1 MTKRV
6 KFTNSTPKK
15 KKEYQHNFSALN
27 LSDYTKP
34 ELVETYGKNWIKF
47 EDDEGNSYFKKLIDL
62 SLTSP
67 TNSRC
72 IKGIADMVYGRGLEA
87 TDSEHKPQQF
97 ADMKAMLKSK
107 DLKRITSDFKLL
119 GQSASQITYNK
130 TKTKILKI
138 THFPM
143 ECLAAERAKDGV
155 IKAWYYHPDWDN
167 MKTGDKPKRIPSF
180 GNGTKSQLNEIYVF
194 KPYQAGFYYY
204 ATSDWHGCIQ
214 YCDLEAEVS
223 NYHISNIQNG
233 LQPSLF
239 INFNNGVP
247 NDEQRLLV
255 EKKVNEKFG
264 GSSNAGRAIIAFN
277 EGKEEAATIDA
288 IHLPDA
294 HAQYQFLADE
304 AREKIM
310 LGHGIVSPILL
321 GIKDNT
327 GFGNNAEEL
336 RTASILMDNYVI
348 RPLQQHIL
356 DGLNEILLFNNIE
369 LDLYFTTLQP
379 IEFTELDNI
388 ATKIKREEETGE
400 KLSAIELDDFND
412 EDGHDM
418 LEQLEG
424 LGEVI
429 DDEWELV
436 HQEEVKGEE
445 NFSIEEFKK
454 QDKTILS
461 RLKRTLAS
469 ITNPKKARSSQDT
482 DLYKV
487 RYAYMPVRKSANSR
501 DFCKKM
507 EKFTENKIVFRKEDI
522 SMMSFRG
529 VNKELG
535 HKGRNYSLFKFKG
548 GKYCKHY
555 WELRVYRKKGS
566 RISVKDAKK
575 KGFVEPNNPS
585 EIGVRP
591 TDMPNNGAYP
601 NK

>member
-1 MTKRV
+1 MEENKD
-6 KFTNSTPKK
+6 
-15 KKEYQHNFSALN
+15 KKEFKQYFSAIN

-34 ELVETYGKNWIKF
+34 ELIETYGKNWIKF
-47 EDDEGNSYFKKLIDL
+47 ETEDGESYFKKLIDL
-62 SLTSP
+62 SMSSP

-72 IKGIADMVYGRGLEA
+72 IKGISDMIYGRGLQC
-87 TDSEHKPQQF
+87 TDSKYKAQDF
-97 ADMKAMLKSK
+97 ADMKVLFREK

-119 GQSASQITYNK
+119 GQSAAQVTYNK
-130 TKTKILKI
+130 TKTKVLKV

-143 ECLAAERAKDGV
+143 ECLAAEKAKNGV
-155 IKAWYYHPDWDN
+155 IKAWYYHPNWDEI
-167 MKTGDKPKRIPSF
+167 KTNDKPKRIPSF
-180 GNGTKSQLNEIYVF
+180 GCGTKSQLNEIYVF

-204 ATSDWHGCIQ
+204 ATSDWHGCID
-214 YCDLEAEVS
+214 YCELEGEVA
-223 NYHISNIQNG
+223 NYHKSNIQNG

-239 INFNNGVP
+239 INFNNGIP
-247 NDEQRLLV
+247 NDEQRFLIE
-255 EKKVNEKFG
+255 EKINEKFG
-264 GSSNAGRAIIAFN
+264 GTSNAGRAIIAFN
-277 EGKEEAATIDA
+277 DSKEESATIDA

-348 RPLQQHIL
+348 RPLQQHLL
-356 DGLNEILLFNNIE
+356 DGIKEILAFNNIE

-388 ATKIKREEETGE
+388 ATSIKREEETGE
-400 KLSAIELDDFND
+400 KLSAIELDDFD
-412 EDGHDM
+412 EEDGEDM
-418 LEQLEG
+418 LEQLEE

-436 HQEEVKGEE
+436 HSEEVKGDDT
-445 NFSIEEFKK
+445 FSIEEFKK
-454 QDKTILS
+454 EQNTTLNK
-461 RLKRTLAS
+461 LKRAFAS
-469 ITNPKKARSSQDT
+469 IANPKKSSAQDT

-487 RYAYMPVRKSANSR
+487 RYAYMPVRKSPKSR

-507 EKFTENKIVFRKEDI
+507 ETFTSRDIVFRKEDI
-522 SMMSFRG
+522 NMMSFRG
-529 VNKELG
+529 MNKKFG
-535 HKGRNYSLFKFKG
+535 HKQRNYSLFKFKG
-548 GKYCKHY
+548 GKYCKHF
-555 WELRVYRKKGS
+555 WELRVYKKKGG
-566 RISVKDAKK
+566 RISVKDASR
-575 KGFVEPNNPS
+575 KGFQTPNNPQEVS
-585 EIGVRP
+585 VRP
-591 TDMPNNGAYP
+591 TDMPNRGAYP